1 MNRQIR
7 LAIPTA
13 ALAGYLA
20 LASLA
25 GLLAPVAPVSAGAL
39 PGGTQITV
47 APIVSAVMPGVV
59 NIATR
64 RTEKVATAP
73 VLQQDPSTGEMYTV
87 PGGAARRE
95 TRSAGSGV
103 IVDAEHGYVLTN
115 AHVVKGANLIEVT
128 TYDKRRFKGE
138 LVGSDPETDVAVL
151 RIKADRLT
159 AIPLGDSDRAQVGD
173 FVLAVG
179 NPFGLGQT
187 VTSGIISALGRTG
200 LGIDGYEDFIQ
211 TDASINPGNSGGAL
225 VALDGHLIGI
235 STAILSRTGGNV
247 GIGFAVPINMAR
259 SVMEQIIAH
268 GQVKR
273 GRIGVALQDVTPDRA
288 GALGIEGE
296 GGAIVSAVEP
306 GSPAAQAGLSKG
318 DVVTTLNG
326 VAVRSASH
334 LRNMVGLQRVGTTI
348 EMAFKRKDA
357 PAATASVHI
366 EPAPSGPA
374 VSRRHQPH
382 PTKPRTG
389 ELRWRGARG

>member
-1 MNRQIR
+1 MNNRIR

-13 ALAGYLA
+13 ALAGCLA
-20 LASLA
+20 ITSLP
-25 GLLAPVAPVSAGAL
+25 GLLAPVAPAAAGAL
-39 PGGTQITV
+39 PLGAQMTV

-59 NIATR
+59 SIANHR
-64 RTEKVATAP
+64 VEKIADP
-73 VLQQDPSTGEMYTV
+73 LLQDPSVGEMFSV
-87 PGGAARRE
+87 PDSGTRRE
-95 TRSAGSGV
+95 VHAAGSGV
-103 IVDAEHGYVLTN
+103 IVDSERGYVLTN

-128 TYDKRRFKGE
+128 TYDKRKFKGE

-159 AIPLGDSDRAQVGD
+159 AIPLGDSDRARVGD

-179 NPFGLGQT
+179 NPYGLGQT
-187 VTSGIISALGRTG
+187 VTSGIVSALGRTG
-200 LGIDGYEDFIQ
+200 LGIEGYEDFIQ

-225 VALDGHLIGI
+225 VALDGRLIGI

-288 GALGIEGE
+288 EARGIVGE
-296 GGAIVSAVEP
+296 GGAMISAVET

-318 DVVTTLNG
+318 DVVTTADN

-334 LRNMVGLQRVGTTI
+334 LRNMIGLHRVGTTVAMI
-348 EMAFKRKDA
+348 VRRKDA
-357 PAATASVHI
+357 PAATVSVRI
-366 EPAPSGPA
+366 EAAPSARA
-374 VSRRHQPH
+374 VSRHHQPH
-382 PTKPRTG
+382 PAKPRTG
-389 ELRWRGARG
+389 ELRSRGARG